1 MRAAIMACKDAV
13 SRKLP
18 VSLAEL
24 CIDTTLRCG
33 QSFRWRKV
41 DDEWHC
47 SLHGRVIS
55 LRQDET
61 HLHYRAT
68 WPPNRQVS
76 IKPAVKVKKEEG
88 DEDIKSEDATV
99 RVDEEED
106 DTEALLL
113 NYFNLHHSLSG
124 MYTHWSDRDANFR
137 SKAPK
142 FTGVRILNQDAWE
155 TLVAFICSSNN
166 NISRISQMCH
176 KLCDHYGGEP
186 IATVAGHVYRD
197 FPPPEALVGDGVEAH
212 LRELGFGYRA
222 RYIAETARIVAR
234 KRPAGWLLSL
244 RNPASLAWGSQPPSP
259 SSPSL
264 KSSSS
269 SLSPP
274 PPDEAVMKHER
285 DQTPAHASRSP
296 TSTPPHNHHQQQQQQ
311 QQPNYRTAFV
321 ALQELSG
328 VGPKVSDC
336 VCLMGLGW
344 GEAVPLDTHMWTI
357 ATRDYGFG
365 GKKAATAAKGSAM
378 SKGMYDAVGEHFR
391 TLWGPQA
398 GWAQSVLFT
407 ANLREF
413 SHRLKAT
420 AKDGVKKEEDE
431 KKGGGG
437 GHDGKLVVFGAD
449 AVVAPSRPAKKRK
462 TAVSTTQVKVEEDG
476 GSVVTT
482 KIEVKETMA
491 APIRRSKRIRTGA

>member
-1 MRAAIMACKDAV
+1 MACKDAV
-13 SRKLP
+13 SRMLP

-47 SLHGRVIS
+47 SLHGRVVS

-68 WPPNRQVS
+68 WPAGRQVS
-76 IKPAVKVKKEEG
+76 IKSSVKVKREEE
-88 DEDIKSEDATV
+88 DESIKSEDAAAV
-99 RVDEEED
+99 KVDEEED

-166 NISRISQMCH
+166 NIARISQMCH

-197 FPPPEALVGDGVEAH
+197 FPSPEALAGDGVEAH

-222 RYIAETARIVAR
+222 RYIAETARVVAR
-234 KRPAGWLLSL
+234 QRPAGWLLSL
-244 RNPASLAWGSQPPSP
+244 RNPAS
-259 SSPSL
+259 
-264 KSSSS
+264 
-269 SLSPP
+269 
-274 PPDEAVMKHER
+274 
-285 DQTPAHASRSP
+285 RSP
-296 TSTPPHNHHQQQQQQ
+296 TSTPPQQ
-311 QQPNYRTAFV
+311 QQPDYRTAFA

-365 GKKAATAAKGSAM
+365 GKKAAAAKGSAM

-391 TLWGPQA
+391 KLWGPQA

-420 AKDGVKKEEDE
+420 AESGVKREDGV
-431 KKGGGG
+431 GGDDSKPG
-437 GHDGKLVVFGAD
+437 VVAD
-449 AVVAPSRPAKKRK
+449 AVVAPPKQSKKRK
-462 TAVSTTQVKVEEDG
+462 TAVSTTRVKVEEDG
-476 GSVVTT
+476 GSIVATKVEIQETEVT
-482 KIEVKETMA
+482 
-491 APIRRSKRIRTGA
+491 PIRRSKRIRAGG

>member
-1 MRAAIMACKDAV
+1 MACKDTV

-47 SLHGRVIS
+47 SLYGRVIS

-68 WPPNRQVS
+68 WPASRQAS
-76 IKPAVKVKKEEG
+76 IKSAVKVKKEEE
-88 DEDIKSEDATV
+88 DESIKSEDAAV
-99 RVDEEED
+99 KVDEEED
-106 DTEALLL
+106 DTGALLL

-197 FPPPEALVGDGVEAH
+197 FPPPEALAGDSVEAH

-222 RYIAETARIVAR
+222 RYIAETARVVAR
-234 KRPAGWLLSL
+234 QRPAGWLLSL
-244 RNPASLAWGSQPPSP
+244 RNPASLAWGSQPPTP
-259 SSPSL
+259 SSPSF

-274 PPDEAVMKHER
+274 PGEAVVKHEP
-285 DQTPAHASRSP
+285 DQKPSHASRSP
-296 TSTPPHNHHQQQQQQ
+296 TSTPLQ
-311 QQPNYRTAFV
+311 QQPDYRTAFA

-365 GKKAATAAKGSAM
+365 GKKAAAAKGSAM

-391 TLWGPQA
+391 KLWGPQA

-420 AKDGVKKEEDE
+420 ADGGVKKDEGVGGEDS
-431 KKGGGG
+431 
-437 GHDGKLVVFGAD
+437 KL
-449 AVVAPSRPAKKRK
+449 AVVADAAVATSRQTKKRK
-462 TAVSTTQVKVEEDG
+462 TTVSTTTRVKVEDG
-476 GSVVTT
+476 GSVVAT
-482 KIEVKETMA
+482 KIEVQETVVT
-491 APIRRSKRIRTGA
+491 PIRRSKRIRTGG

>member
-13 SRKLP
+13 SRMLP

-47 SLHGRVIS
+47 SLHGRVVS

-68 WPPNRQVS
+68 WPAGRQVS
-76 IKPAVKVKKEEG
+76 IKSSVKVKREEE
-88 DEDIKSEDATV
+88 DESIKSEDAAAV
-99 RVDEEED
+99 KVDEEED

-166 NISRISQMCH
+166 NIARISQMCH

-197 FPPPEALVGDGVEAH
+197 FPSPEALAGDGVEAH

-222 RYIAETARIVAR
+222 RYIAETARVVAR
-234 KRPAGWLLSL
+234 QRPAGWLLSL
-244 RNPASLAWGSQPPSP
+244 RNPASFAWGSQRPSP
-259 SSPSL
+259 SSPLL

-274 PPDEAVMKHER
+274 PADTGVKEEQ
-285 DQTPAHASRSP
+285 DQKASRSP
-296 TSTPPHNHHQQQQQQ
+296 TSTPPQQ
-311 QQPNYRTAFV
+311 QQPDYRTAFA

-365 GKKAATAAKGSAM
+365 GKKAAAAKGSAM

-391 TLWGPQA
+391 KLWGPQA

-420 AKDGVKKEEDE
+420 AESGVKREDGV
-431 KKGGGG
+431 GGDDSKPG
-437 GHDGKLVVFGAD
+437 VVAD
-449 AVVAPSRPAKKRK
+449 AVVAPPKQSKKRK
-462 TAVSTTQVKVEEDG
+462 TAVSTTRVKVEEDG
-476 GSVVTT
+476 GSIVATKVEIQETEVT
-482 KIEVKETMA
+482 
-491 APIRRSKRIRTGA
+491 PIRRSKRIRAGG